1 MTWRFPGQ
9 PGGQMGLGGQLGM
22 GGQLGGQLD
31 GQARGQEQLL
41 PAHCQCPLLAKHS
54 EVSSEEQIK

>member
-9 PGGQMGLGGQLGM
+9 PGGQGQMGLGGQLGM
-22 GGQLGGQLD
+22 GGQLGGQLG

-41 PAHCQCPLLAKHS
+41 PAHCQHTAS
-54 EVSSEEQIK
+54 QTFGSQQ